1 MKADKITKADK
12 LIISEYAI
20 NSNAEHVASKLGIDI
35 SRVKKCIQ
43 SNPKELAAIRFNN
56 QEIANIVP
64 KSIIGEVIK
73 GLSANIE
80 DSLVE
85 HVRTVQ
91 SFDDDGN
98 KVTDTYKYKRM
109 DILKALE
116 LMGKTNV
123 VNAFKVVEGSDD
135 YAIAMQSIED
145 GDKQVADF
153 NEG

>member
-1 MKADKITKADK
+1 MKAEK

-20 NSNAEHVASKLGIDI
+20 NPNAKHVADKLRIDV
-35 SRVKKCIQ
+35 SRVEECIR
-43 SNPKELAAIRFNN
+43 SNPKELATARFNN
-56 QEIANIVP
+56 QEVANVVP
-64 KSIIGEVIK
+64 KFLISEVMK
-73 GLSANIE
+73 GLSADIE
-80 DSLVE
+80 DSLIE

-91 SFDDDGN
+91 SIDDDGN

-123 VNAFKVVEGSDD
+123 VNAFKIIEGSDD
-135 YAIAMQSIED
+135 YAIAMEVIEE

-153 NEG
+153 NES

>member
-1 MKADKITKADK
+1 MKADK
-12 LIISEYAI
+12 LIISEYAL
-20 NSNAEHVASKLGIDI
+20 NPNAEQVANKLSIDI
-35 SRVKKCIQ
+35 SRVEKCIR
-43 SNPKELAAIRFNN
+43 SNPKELAAVTFNN
-56 QEIANIVP
+56 QEIANVVP
-64 KSIIGEVIK
+64 KFLIGEVMK

-91 SFDDDGN
+91 SIDEEGN

-109 DILKALE
+109 DMLKALE

-123 VNAFKVVEGSDD
+123 VNAFKVIEGSDD
-135 YAIAMQSIED
+135 YALAMKAIED

>member
-12 LIISEYAI
+12 LIINEYAI

-35 SRVKKCIQ
+35 NRVKKCIQ

>member
-1 MKADKITKADK
+1 MKADKMTKADK

-35 SRVKKCIQ
+35 SRVKKCIN

-73 GLSANIE
+73 GLNANIE

-145 GDKQVADF
+145 GEKQVADF